1 MKKALSVLLAVVCLM
16 ALVSCGDVDS
26 TGLWADAIYAED
38 TQLGDGAKA
47 LTVEVTA
54 GEKTVVFTVMTD
66 AETVGAALS
75 EAGLL
80 EGEQGA
86 YGLYVKKVNGITADF
101 DQDQTYWAFYLGG
114 EYATAGVDT
123 TAIEEGVTY
132 QLVRTK

>member
-16 ALVSCGDVDS
+16 ALVSCGEVDP

-86 YGLYVKKVNGITADF
+86 YGLYVKKVNGMVADF
-101 DQDQTYWAFYLGG
+101 DQDQTYWAFYAGG